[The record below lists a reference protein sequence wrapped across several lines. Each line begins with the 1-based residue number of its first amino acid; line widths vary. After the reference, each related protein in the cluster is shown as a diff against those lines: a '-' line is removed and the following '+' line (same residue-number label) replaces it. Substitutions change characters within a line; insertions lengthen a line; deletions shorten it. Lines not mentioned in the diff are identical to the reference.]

1 MNNQLNSRFWQ
12 QFWEITKPYWVSRQ
26 QIKARII
33 LLLLMVFSIFSSVFL
48 ILETLQRG
56 EILSGLAAQDYQ
68 RFWQATL
75 LFLGLII
82 FGVPSLAFNNY
93 IQANLSLN
101 WRRWMTRNFLERY
114 LDHQAFYRLNS
125 NSEIDNPDQRIS
137 EDIRAFTQQ
146 SLYFFILLFNSVI
159 QLIFFIGLLWSIS
172 HFLTLFL
179 ILYALAGT
187 LIATIVFARN
197 LAKINYVQLQKEA
210 EFRYG
215 LVQVQDRA
223 EAIALYQGQ
232 AQESNQLHHRFLQVY
247 QNFSRLIRWE
257 FNLSLFQNSLQY
269 ITFILPVI
277 ILAPRIL
284 SGQLE
289 IGVIAQ
295 SESAFG
301 RIWLSLS
308 LIINE
313 LEQLSALAAAIT
325 RLFIL
330 NQALESLDQTTQ
342 NSRINFQESQQFE
355 IENLT
360 LRTPNH
366 QQTLIQNLSLI
377 VQSNESL
384 LITGVSGVGKSSL
397 LRAIAGLWTSGV
409 GKITR
414 PPREQIFFL
423 SQNPYMILGSLRQQL
438 LYPHPETQYKEE
450 QLLDTLKQVNLAN
463 LSTQFGGLE
472 AVIKWDQVLSVG
484 EQQRLAFARLLLHK
498 PQYAILDEATS
509 ALDEENEE
517 RLYQHLQNIGIH
529 PISVGHRSTLL
540 KYHQQVLE
548 LSADLKWR
556 LLDADHYRF
565 YNEKP
570 YESKN

>member
-1 MNNQLNSRFWQ
+1 
-12 QFWEITKPYWVSRQ
+12 
-26 QIKARII
+26 
-33 LLLLMVFSIFSSVFL
+33 
-48 ILETLQRG
+48 
-56 EILSGLAAQDYQ
+56 
-68 RFWQATL
+68 
-75 LFLGLII
+75 
-82 FGVPSLAFNNY
+82 
-93 IQANLSLN
+93 
-101 WRRWMTRNFLERY
+101 
-114 LDHQAFYRLNS
+114 
-125 NSEIDNPDQRIS
+125 
-137 EDIRAFTQQ
+137 
-146 SLYFFILLFNSVI
+146 
-159 QLIFFIGLLWSIS
+159 
-172 HFLTLFL
+172 
-179 ILYALAGT
+179 
-187 LIATIVFARN
+187 
-197 LAKINYVQLQKEA
+197 
-210 EFRYG
+210 
-215 LVQVQDRA
+215 
-223 EAIALYQGQ
+223 
-232 AQESNQLHHRFLQVY
+232 
-247 QNFSRLIRWE
+247 
-257 FNLSLFQNSLQY
+257 
-269 ITFILPVI
+269 
-277 ILAPRIL
+277 
-284 SGQLE
+284 
-289 IGVIAQ
+289 
-295 SESAFG
+295 
-301 RIWLSLS
+301 LSLS

-342 NSRINFQESQQFE
+342 NSSINFQESQQFE

-377 VQSNESL
+377 IQSNESL

-472 AVIKWDQVLSVG
+472 AVRKWDQVLSVG

-517 RLYQHLQNIGIH
+517 RLYQHLQNIGIY

-556 LLDADHYRF
+556 LLDAHHYRF

-570 YESKN
+570 YE